1 MHTHML
7 RAALTALVVLL
18 PVRSEAQA
26 SPRTKPTPAQSGQAV
41 VGQLLSHRQDLSLTS
56 GQVDSLT
63 VLATRI
69 REDKGRLQIVGF
81 DRVPGKSVPRF
92 ARVYPIQREARA
104 MALRLLTPGQRVE
117 ADKILHGGKLVT
129 TARR

>member
-7 RAALTALVVLL
+7 RAALAALVVLL

-26 SPRTKPTPAQSGQAV
+26 SARTKPTPAQNGQAV
-41 VGQLLSHRQDLSLTS
+41 VGQLLSHRQELALTS

-63 VLATRI
+63 ALAVRI
-69 REDKGRLQIVGF
+69 REDRGRLQIVGL

-92 ARVYPIQREARA
+92 ARVYPIRREAA
-104 MALRLLTPGQRVE
+104 GMSLRLLTPDQRVE
-117 ADKILHGGKLVT
+117 ADRLLHGGTPVK
-129 TARR
+129 TAGR

>member
-7 RAALTALVVLL
+7 KAALAVGLVLL
-18 PVRSEAQA
+18 PLRSEAQTSVPA
-26 SPRTKPTPAQSGQAV
+26 ARKPGNSARV
-41 VGQLLSHRQDLSLTS
+41 MVGELLSHRQELSLTS

-69 REDKGRLQIVGF
+69 RQDKGRLQIVGF

-104 MALRLLTPGQRVE
+104 MALRLLTPDQRAE
-117 ADKILHGGKLVT
+117 ADKFLHGGKLVK

>member
-7 RAALTALVVLL
+7 KAALAAVVVLL
-18 PVRSEAQA
+18 PLRSEAQT
-26 SPRTKPTPAQSGQAV
+26 SVPTDRIPGNNARV
-41 VGQLLSHRQDLSLTS
+41 MVGDLLSHRQELSLTS
-56 GQVDSLT
+56 GQVESLT
-63 VLATRI
+63 ALAVRI
-69 REDKGRLQIVGF
+69 QEDRGRLQIVGF

-104 MALRLLTPGQRVE
+104 MALRLLTPDQRVE
-117 ADKILHGGKLVT
+117 ADRILHSGKLVK

>member
-7 RAALTALVVLL
+7 RAALAALVVLL

-26 SPRTKPTPAQSGQAV
+26 STRTEPTPFERAESV
-41 VGQLLSHRQDLSLTS
+41 VGELLSHRQELSLTS
-56 GQVDSLT
+56 GQVESLT
-63 VLATRI
+63 ALAVRI
-69 REDKGRLQIVGF
+69 QEDRGRLQIVGF

-92 ARVYPIQREARA
+92 ARLYPIQREARA
-104 MALRLLTPGQRVE
+104 MALRLLTPDQRVE
-117 ADKILHGGKLVT
+117 ADKILHGGKLVK